1 MNTSLV
7 LILGIIIYLVCYLW
21 YGKSL
26 ERKVVKADDSKPTPA
41 HTKFDDVDFV
51 PTHPAVLFGHHF
63 ASIAG
68 GAPILGPALAMA
80 WGWWAGLLWIWFG
93 NILIGAVHDYL
104 SIMASVRYEGK
115 SIQWIAGKMMRP
127 RTSYLF
133 QVFAYLTLVLAL
145 GAFSTSL
152 AYLYVARPDV
162 GSMSMW
168 FIVAAVIT
176 GFLLYKLR
184 INFLVGTIV
193 GILLTLV
200 AIWLGFKTPLALSYK
215 GWLVIFFFYMMVASA
230 LPVWILLQPRDY
242 LNAYILVL
250 GLAMGVVALIL
261 VGAKMELAAFTSW
274 SPNIVG
280 GVPSP
285 YWPVIPLIIAC
296 GSLSGIHGLIGSG
309 TTSKQLDKETQ
320 GLIVGYGGMLTEG
333 LLSTV
338 VTITIAAFGL
348 LVFKEAGGK
357 LAEMGVIADNLKEP
371 LYMGKN
377 YVKAI
382 DAVGGPLGI
391 FTQSYGILFEQ
402 AFGISAQV
410 GTVFSSLWVS
420 AFTLTSMDT
429 GNRVLRFA
437 WEEVWEPLKASLG
450 EFHKTITN
458 RWLASAIP
466 SALSIMLAWNKAYNV
481 LWPAFGGA
489 NQLRAPPPF
498 PGGPCGGR
506 RWPGP
511 GGGISSS
518 FFGGALFSLFFFVF
532 CFFFFFAFLFFFLG
546 VFFFFGVYFVV
557 FFFFLSFPHKKNT
570 PLKKNQNKEGEG
582 PQKGKEK

>member
-489 NQLRAPPPF
+489 NQMLAAATLLTVALWVLKMAGSLEKHVRFIIA
-498 PGGPCGGR
+498 CA
-506 RWPGP
+506 
-511 GGGISSS
+511 
-518 FFGGALFSLFFFVF
+518 GALWITVF
-532 CFFFFFAFLFFFLG
+532 AGLWWFLFAVPSSLLVRGFVILEIVLAL
-546 VFFFFGVYFVV
+546 VFIYDFYR
-557 FFFFLSFPHKKNT
+557 SMQET
-570 PLKKNQNKEGEG
+570 SPLKEQYQEAAR
-582 PQKGKEK
+582 P

>member
-1 MNTSLV
+1 MNTSLL

-21 YGKSL
+21 YGKNL

-145 GAFSTSL
+145 AAFSTSL
-152 AYLYVARPDV
+152 AYLYIARPDV

-168 FIVAAVIT
+168 FIVAAFIT
-176 GFLLYKLR
+176 GLLLYKLR
-184 INFLVGTIV
+184 INFVVGSIL
-193 GILLTLV
+193 GILLTIG
-200 AIWLGFKTPLALSYK
+200 AIWLGSLTPLSISYK
-215 GWLVIFFFYMMVASA
+215 GWLLIFFIYMMAASA

-285 YWPVIPLIIAC
+285 YWPVVPLIIAC

-348 LVFKEAGGK
+348 LVFKEAGGR
-357 LAEMGVIADNLKEP
+357 LAEMGVVADNLKEP

-382 DAVGGPLGI
+382 EAVGGPLGI
-391 FTQSYGILFEQ
+391 FTQSYGKLFEQ

-437 WEEVWEPLKASLG
+437 WEEVWEPFKAGLG
-450 EFHKTITN
+450 ELHKAITN

-466 SALSIMLAWNKAYNV
+466 SALCIMLAWNKAYNV

-489 NQLRAPPPF
+489 NQMLAAATLLTV
-498 PGGPCGGR
+498 
-506 RWPGP
+506 
-511 GGGISSS
+511 
-518 FFGGALFSLFFFVF
+518 ALWVLKMAGSLERHVKFIIACAGVLWITVF
-532 CFFFFFAFLFFFLG
+532 AGLWWFLFAVPSSLLVRGFVILEIVLAL
-546 VFFFFGVYFVV
+546 VFIYDFYH
-557 FFFFLSFPHKKNT
+557 SMQKT
-570 PLKKNQNKEGEG
+570 SPLKEQYQEAARS
-582 PQKGKEK
+582 

>member
-21 YGKSL
+21 YGKNL

-489 NQLRAPPPF
+489 NQMLAAATLLTV
-498 PGGPCGGR
+498 
-506 RWPGP
+506 
-511 GGGISSS
+511 
-518 FFGGALFSLFFFVF
+518 ALWVLKMAGSLERHVKFIIACAGVLWLTVF
-532 CFFFFFAFLFFFLG
+532 AGLWWFLFAVPSSLLVRGFVILEIVLAL
-546 VFFFFGVYFVV
+546 VFIYDFYH
-557 FFFFLSFPHKKNT
+557 SMQKAS
-570 PLKKNQNKEGEG
+570 PLKEQYQEAAR
-582 PQKGKEK
+582 P

>member
-1 MNTSLV
+1 
-7 LILGIIIYLVCYLW
+7 
-21 YGKSL
+21 
-26 ERKVVKADDSKPTPA
+26 
-41 HTKFDDVDFV
+41 
-51 PTHPAVLFGHHF
+51 
-63 ASIAG
+63 
-68 GAPILGPALAMA
+68 
-80 WGWWAGLLWIWFG
+80 
-93 NILIGAVHDYL
+93 
-104 SIMASVRYEGK
+104 
-115 SIQWIAGKMMRP
+115 
-127 RTSYLF
+127 
-133 QVFAYLTLVLAL
+133 
-145 GAFSTSL
+145 
-152 AYLYVARPDV
+152 
-162 GSMSMW
+162 
-168 FIVAAVIT
+168 
-176 GFLLYKLR
+176 
-184 INFLVGTIV
+184 
-193 GILLTLV
+193 
-200 AIWLGFKTPLALSYK
+200 
-215 GWLVIFFFYMMVASA
+215 MMVASA

-481 LWPAFGGA
+481 LWPAFG
-489 NQLRAPPPF
+489 L
-498 PGGPCGGR
+498 
-506 RWPGP
+506 
-511 GGGISSS
+511 
-518 FFGGALFSLFFFVF
+518 SLI
-532 CFFFFFAFLFFFLG
+532 
-546 VFFFFGVYFVV
+546 
-557 FFFFLSFPHKKNT
+557 HI
-570 PLKKNQNKEGEG
+570 
-582 PQKGKEK
+582 

>member
-7 LILGIIIYLVCYLW
+7 LILGIIIYLICYLW

-168 FIVAAVIT
+168 FIVAAVVT

-450 EFHKTITN
+450 ELHKTITN

-489 NQLRAPPPF
+489 NQMLAAATLLTV
-498 PGGPCGGR
+498 
-506 RWPGP
+506 
-511 GGGISSS
+511 
-518 FFGGALFSLFFFVF
+518 ALWVLKMAGSLERHVKFIIACAGVLWLTVF
-532 CFFFFFAFLFFFLG
+532 AGLWWFLFAVPSSLLVRGFVILEIVLAL
-546 VFFFFGVYFVV
+546 VFIYDFYR
-557 FFFFLSFPHKKNT
+557 SMQEAS
-570 PLKKNQNKEGEG
+570 PLKEQYQEAAR
-582 PQKGKEK
+582 P

>member
-466 SALSIMLAWNKAYNV
+466 SALCIMLAWNKAYNV

-489 NQLRAPPPF
+489 NQMLAAATLLTV
-498 PGGPCGGR
+498 
-506 RWPGP
+506 
-511 GGGISSS
+511 
-518 FFGGALFSLFFFVF
+518 ALWVLKMAGSLERHVKFIIACAGVLWLTVF
-532 CFFFFFAFLFFFLG
+532 AGLWWFLFAVPSSLLVRGFVILEIVLAL
-546 VFFFFGVYFVV
+546 VFIYDFYH
-557 FFFFLSFPHKKNT
+557 SMQKAS
-570 PLKKNQNKEGEG
+570 PLKEQYQEAAR
-582 PQKGKEK
+582 P

>member
-1 MNTSLV
+1 MNTSLL

-21 YGKSL
+21 YGKNL

-200 AIWLGFKTPLALSYK
+200 AIWLGFKTPLVLSYK

-450 EFHKTITN
+450 GFHKTITN

-489 NQLRAPPPF
+489 NQMLAAATLLTV
-498 PGGPCGGR
+498 
-506 RWPGP
+506 
-511 GGGISSS
+511 
-518 FFGGALFSLFFFVF
+518 ALWVLKMAGSLERHVKFIIACAGVLWLTVF
-532 CFFFFFAFLFFFLG
+532 AGLWWFLFAVPSSLLVRGFVILEIVLAL
-546 VFFFFGVYFVV
+546 VFIYDFYH
-557 FFFFLSFPHKKNT
+557 SMQKAS
-570 PLKKNQNKEGEG
+570 PLKEQYQEAAR
-582 PQKGKEK
+582 P

>member
-7 LILGIIIYLVCYLW
+7 LILGIIIYLICYLW

-489 NQLRAPPPF
+489 NQMLAAATLLTV
-498 PGGPCGGR
+498 
-506 RWPGP
+506 
-511 GGGISSS
+511 
-518 FFGGALFSLFFFVF
+518 ALWVLKMAGSLERHVKFIIACAGVLWLTVF
-532 CFFFFFAFLFFFLG
+532 AGLWWFLFAVPSSLLVRGFVILEIVLAL
-546 VFFFFGVYFVV
+546 VFIYDFYH
-557 FFFFLSFPHKKNT
+557 SMQKAS
-570 PLKKNQNKEGEG
+570 PLKEQYQEAAR
-582 PQKGKEK
+582 P

>member
-7 LILGIIIYLVCYLW
+7 LILGIIIYLICYLW
-21 YGKSL
+21 HGKSL

-104 SIMASVRYEGK
+104 SVMASVRYEGK

-489 NQLRAPPPF
+489 NQMLAAATLLTV
-498 PGGPCGGR
+498 
-506 RWPGP
+506 
-511 GGGISSS
+511 
-518 FFGGALFSLFFFVF
+518 ALWVLKMAGSLERHVKFIIACAGVLWLTVF
-532 CFFFFFAFLFFFLG
+532 AGLWWFLFAVPSSLLVRGFVILEIVLAL
-546 VFFFFGVYFVV
+546 VFIYDFYR
-557 FFFFLSFPHKKNT
+557 SMQET
-570 PLKKNQNKEGEG
+570 SPLKGQYQEAAR
-582 PQKGKEK
+582 P

>member
-7 LILGIIIYLVCYLW
+7 LILGIIIYLICYLW

-200 AIWLGFKTPLALSYK
+200 AIWLGFKTPLVLSYK
-215 GWLVIFFFYMMVASA
+215 GWLIIFFFYMMAASA

-450 EFHKTITN
+450 GFHKTITN

-489 NQLRAPPPF
+489 NQMLAAATLLTVALWVLKMAGSLEKHVRFIIACASTLAYSLCRALVVLFAVP
-498 PGGPCGGR
+498 
-506 RWPGP
+506 
-511 GGGISSS
+511 SSLLVR
-518 FFGGALFSLFFFVF
+518 GL
-532 CFFFFFAFLFFFLG
+532 
-546 VFFFFGVYFVV
+546 
-557 FFFFLSFPHKKNT
+557 
-570 PLKKNQNKEGEG
+570 
-582 PQKGKEK
+582 

>member
-1 MNTSLV
+1 MNTSLL

-21 YGKSL
+21 YGKNL

-93 NILIGAVHDYL
+93 NILIGAVHGYL

-152 AYLYVARPDV
+152 AYLYVARPGV

-489 NQLRAPPPF
+489 NQMLAAATLLTV
-498 PGGPCGGR
+498 
-506 RWPGP
+506 
-511 GGGISSS
+511 
-518 FFGGALFSLFFFVF
+518 ALWVLKMAGSLEKHVRFIIACAGVLWLTVF
-532 CFFFFFAFLFFFLG
+532 AGLWWFLFAVPSSLLVRGFVILEIVLAL
-546 VFFFFGVYFVV
+546 VFIYDFYH
-557 FFFFLSFPHKKNT
+557 SMQKAS
-570 PLKKNQNKEGEG
+570 PLKEQYQEAAR
-582 PQKGKEK
+582 P

>member
-1 MNTSLV
+1 MNTSLL

-21 YGKSL
+21 YGKNL

-402 AFGISAQV
+402 SFGISAQV

-450 EFHKTITN
+450 GFHKTITN

-489 NQLRAPPPF
+489 NQMLAAATLLTVALWVLKMAGSLEKHVRFIIA
-498 PGGPCGGR
+498 CA
-506 RWPGP
+506 
-511 GGGISSS
+511 
-518 FFGGALFSLFFFVF
+518 GALWITVF
-532 CFFFFFAFLFFFLG
+532 AGLWWFLFAVPSSLLVRGFVILEIVLAL
-546 VFFFFGVYFVV
+546 VFIYDFYR
-557 FFFFLSFPHKKNT
+557 SMQET
-570 PLKKNQNKEGEG
+570 SPLKEQYQEAAR
-582 PQKGKEK
+582 P

>member
-1 MNTSLV
+1 MNTSVL
-7 LILGIIIYLVCYLW
+7 LILGIAIYAVCYLW
-21 YGKSL
+21 YGRSL
-26 ERKVVKADDSKPTPA
+26 ARKVVKADDSKPTPA
-41 HTKFDDVDFV
+41 HTKYDDVDFV

-115 SIQWIAGKMMRP
+115 SIQWIAGKMMRR

-133 QVFAYLTLVLAL
+133 QVFAYLTLALAL
-145 GAFSTSL
+145 AAFATSL
-152 AYLYVARPDV
+152 AYLFIAYPEVA
-162 GSMSMW
+162 SMSMW

-176 GFLLYKLR
+176 GFLLFKWR
-184 INFLVGTIV
+184 INFTFGSVIGIVLTI
-193 GILLTLV
+193 I
-200 AIWLGFKTPLALSYK
+200 AIWVGLFTPLHIGYK
-215 GWLVIFFFYMMVASA
+215 GWMVIFFVYMMAASA
-230 LPVWILLQPRDY
+230 LPVWMLLQPRDY
-242 LNAYILVL
+242 LNSFILFF
-250 GLAMGVVALIL
+250 GLAAGVVALVL
-261 VGAKMELAAFTSW
+261 VGTKMELAGFTIW

-285 YWPVIPLIIAC
+285 YWPVVPLIIAC

-333 LLSTV
+333 LLSSV

-348 LVFKEAGGK
+348 LVFKEAAGK
-357 LAEMGVIADNLKEP
+357 LTEMGIVADSLKEP
-371 LYMGKN
+371 LYLGKN

-382 DAVGGPLGI
+382 GAVGGPLGI
-391 FTQSYGILFEQ
+391 FTQSYGKLIQQ

-410 GTVFSSLWVS
+410 GTIFSSLWVS

-437 WEEVWEPLKASLG
+437 WEEVWEPLKDSLG
-450 EFHKTITN
+450 DFHGVITN

-466 SALSIMLAWNKAYNV
+466 SALSILLAWNKAYNV

-489 NQLRAPPPF
+489 NQMLAAVTLLTVALWVLRWTTASKGHVRF
-498 PGGPCGGR
+498 IMTCA
-506 RWPGP
+506 
-511 GGGISSS
+511 
-518 FFGGALFSLFFFVF
+518 GALWLTVFVGLWW
-532 CFFFFFAFLFFFLG
+532 FLFAVPSTPLVQG
-546 VFFFFGVYFVV
+546 FVV
-557 FFFFLSFPHKKNT
+557 LEIVLALIFAYDFFRSLRSMSP
-570 PLKKNQNKEGEG
+570 KEVGFSEAVK
-582 PQKGKEK
+582 P

>member
-7 LILGIIIYLVCYLW
+7 LILGIIIYLICYLW

-104 SIMASVRYEGK
+104 SVMASVRYEGK

-200 AIWLGFKTPLALSYK
+200 AIWLGFKTPLVLSYK
-215 GWLVIFFFYMMVASA
+215 GWLIIFFFYMMAASA

-450 EFHKTITN
+450 GFHKTITN

-489 NQLRAPPPF
+489 NQMLAAATLLTVALWVLKMAGSLEKHVRFIIA
-498 PGGPCGGR
+498 CA
-506 RWPGP
+506 
-511 GGGISSS
+511 
-518 FFGGALFSLFFFVF
+518 GALWITVF
-532 CFFFFFAFLFFFLG
+532 AGLWWFLFAVPSSLLVRGFVILEIVLAL
-546 VFFFFGVYFVV
+546 VFIDDFYR
-557 FFFFLSFPHKKNT
+557 SMQET
-570 PLKKNQNKEGEG
+570 SPLKGQYQGAAR
-582 PQKGKEK
+582 P

>member
-1 MNTSLV
+1 MNTSLL

-21 YGKSL
+21 YGKNL

-382 DAVGGPLGI
+382 EAVGGPLGI
-391 FTQSYGILFEQ
+391 FTQSYGKLFEQ

-466 SALSIMLAWNKAYNV
+466 SALCIMLAWNKAYNV

-489 NQLRAPPPF
+489 NQMLAAATLLTV
-498 PGGPCGGR
+498 
-506 RWPGP
+506 
-511 GGGISSS
+511 
-518 FFGGALFSLFFFVF
+518 ALWVLKMAGSLERHVKFIIACAGVLWITVF
-532 CFFFFFAFLFFFLG
+532 AGLWWFLFAVPSSLLVRGFVILEIVLAL
-546 VFFFFGVYFVV
+546 VFIYDFYH
-557 FFFFLSFPHKKNT
+557 SMQKAS
-570 PLKKNQNKEGEG
+570 PLKEQYQEAAR
-582 PQKGKEK
+582 P

>member
-1 MNTSLV
+1 MNTSLL

-104 SIMASVRYEGK
+104 SVMASVRYEGK

-200 AIWLGFKTPLALSYK
+200 AIWLGFKTPLVLSYK
-215 GWLVIFFFYMMVASA
+215 GWLIIFFFYMMAASA

-450 EFHKTITN
+450 GFHKTITN

-489 NQLRAPPPF
+489 NQMLAAATLLTVALWVLKMAGSLEKHVRFIIA
-498 PGGPCGGR
+498 CA
-506 RWPGP
+506 
-511 GGGISSS
+511 
-518 FFGGALFSLFFFVF
+518 GALWITVF
-532 CFFFFFAFLFFFLG
+532 AGLWWFLFAVPSSLLVRGFVILEIVLAL
-546 VFFFFGVYFVV
+546 VFIDDFYR
-557 FFFFLSFPHKKNT
+557 SMQET
-570 PLKKNQNKEGEG
+570 SPLKGQYQGAAR
-582 PQKGKEK
+582 P

>member
-7 LILGIIIYLVCYLW
+7 LILGIIIYLICYLW

-104 SIMASVRYEGK
+104 SVMASVRYEGK

-489 NQLRAPPPF
+489 NQMLAAATLLTV
-498 PGGPCGGR
+498 
-506 RWPGP
+506 
-511 GGGISSS
+511 
-518 FFGGALFSLFFFVF
+518 ALWVLKMAGSLERHVKFIIACAGVLWLTVF
-532 CFFFFFAFLFFFLG
+532 AGLWWFLFAVPSSLLVRGFVILEIVLAL
-546 VFFFFGVYFVV
+546 VFIYDFYH
-557 FFFFLSFPHKKNT
+557 SMQKAS
-570 PLKKNQNKEGEG
+570 PLKEQYQEAAR
-582 PQKGKEK
+582 P

>member
-1 MNTSLV
+1 MNTSLL

-21 YGKSL
+21 YGKNL

-466 SALSIMLAWNKAYNV
+466 SALCIMLAWNKAYNV

-489 NQLRAPPPF
+489 NQMLAAATLLTV
-498 PGGPCGGR
+498 
-506 RWPGP
+506 
-511 GGGISSS
+511 
-518 FFGGALFSLFFFVF
+518 ALWVLKMAGSLERHVKFIIACAGVLWLTVF
-532 CFFFFFAFLFFFLG
+532 AGLWWFLFAVPSSLLVRGFVILEIVLAL
-546 VFFFFGVYFVV
+546 VFIYDFYH
-557 FFFFLSFPHKKNT
+557 SMQKAS
-570 PLKKNQNKEGEG
+570 PLKEQYQEAAR
-582 PQKGKEK
+582 P

>member
-7 LILGIIIYLVCYLW
+7 LILGIIIYLICYLW

-280 GVPSP
+280 GVPSS

-382 DAVGGPLGI
+382 EAVGGPLGI
-391 FTQSYGILFEQ
+391 FTQSYGKLFEQ

-437 WEEVWEPLKASLG
+437 WEEVWEPFKAGLG
-450 EFHKTITN
+450 DLHKAITN

-466 SALSIMLAWNKAYNV
+466 SALCIMLAWNKAYNV

-489 NQLRAPPPF
+489 NQMLAAATLLTV
-498 PGGPCGGR
+498 
-506 RWPGP
+506 
-511 GGGISSS
+511 
-518 FFGGALFSLFFFVF
+518 ALWVLKMAGTLEKHVRFIIACAGVLWITVF
-532 CFFFFFAFLFFFLG
+532 AGLWWFLFAVPSSLLVRGFVILEIVLAL
-546 VFFFFGVYFVV
+546 VFIYDFYH
-557 FFFFLSFPHKKNT
+557 SMQKT
-570 PLKKNQNKEGEG
+570 SPLKEQYQEAAR
-582 PQKGKEK
+582 P

>member
-21 YGKSL
+21 YGKNL

-489 NQLRAPPPF
+489 NQMLAAATLLTV
-498 PGGPCGGR
+498 
-506 RWPGP
+506 
-511 GGGISSS
+511 
-518 FFGGALFSLFFFVF
+518 ALWVLKMAGSLERHVKFIIACAGVLWLTVF
-532 CFFFFFAFLFFFLG
+532 AGLWWFLFAVPSSLLVRGFVILEIVLAL
-546 VFFFFGVYFVV
+546 VFIYDFYR
-557 FFFFLSFPHKKNT
+557 SMQEAS
-570 PLKKNQNKEGEG
+570 PLKEQYQEAAR
-582 PQKGKEK
+582 P

>member
-7 LILGIIIYLVCYLW
+7 LILGIIIYLICYLW

-200 AIWLGFKTPLALSYK
+200 AIWLGFKTPLVLSYK
-215 GWLVIFFFYMMVASA
+215 GWLIIFFFYMMAASA

-450 EFHKTITN
+450 GFHKTITN

-489 NQLRAPPPF
+489 NQMLAAATLLTVALWVLKMAGSLEKHVRFIIA
-498 PGGPCGGR
+498 CA
-506 RWPGP
+506 
-511 GGGISSS
+511 
-518 FFGGALFSLFFFVF
+518 GALWITVF
-532 CFFFFFAFLFFFLG
+532 AGLWWFLFAVPSSLLVRGFVILEIVLAL
-546 VFFFFGVYFVV
+546 VFIYDFYR
-557 FFFFLSFPHKKNT
+557 SMQET
-570 PLKKNQNKEGEG
+570 SPLKGQYQEAAR
-582 PQKGKEK
+582 P

>member
-7 LILGIIIYLVCYLW
+7 LILGIIIYLICYLW

-168 FIVAAVIT
+168 FIVAAVVT

-489 NQLRAPPPF
+489 NQMLAAATLLTV
-498 PGGPCGGR
+498 
-506 RWPGP
+506 
-511 GGGISSS
+511 
-518 FFGGALFSLFFFVF
+518 ALWVLKMAGSLEKHVRFIIACAGVLWLTVF
-532 CFFFFFAFLFFFLG
+532 AGLWWFLFAVPSSLLVRGFVILEIVLAL
-546 VFFFFGVYFVV
+546 VFIYDFYH
-557 FFFFLSFPHKKNT
+557 SMQKAS
-570 PLKKNQNKEGEG
+570 PLKEQYQEAAR
-582 PQKGKEK
+582 P

>member
-1 MNTSLV
+1 MNTSLL

-21 YGKSL
+21 YGKNL

-489 NQLRAPPPF
+489 NQMLAAATLLTV
-498 PGGPCGGR
+498 
-506 RWPGP
+506 
-511 GGGISSS
+511 
-518 FFGGALFSLFFFVF
+518 ALWVLKMAGSLEKHVRFIIACAGVLWLTVF
-532 CFFFFFAFLFFFLG
+532 AGLWWFLFAVPSSLLVRGFVILEIVLAL
-546 VFFFFGVYFVV
+546 VFIYDFYH
-557 FFFFLSFPHKKNT
+557 SMQKAS
-570 PLKKNQNKEGEG
+570 PLKEQYQEAAR
-582 PQKGKEK
+582 P

>member
-7 LILGIIIYLVCYLW
+7 LILGIIIYLICYLW

-489 NQLRAPPPF
+489 NQMLAAATLLTV
-498 PGGPCGGR
+498 
-506 RWPGP
+506 
-511 GGGISSS
+511 
-518 FFGGALFSLFFFVF
+518 ALWVLKMAGSLEKHVRFIIACAGVLWLTVF
-532 CFFFFFAFLFFFLG
+532 AGLWWFLFAVPSSLLVRGFVILEIVLAL
-546 VFFFFGVYFVV
+546 VFIYDFYH
-557 FFFFLSFPHKKNT
+557 SMQKAS
-570 PLKKNQNKEGEG
+570 PLKEQYQEAAR
-582 PQKGKEK
+582 P